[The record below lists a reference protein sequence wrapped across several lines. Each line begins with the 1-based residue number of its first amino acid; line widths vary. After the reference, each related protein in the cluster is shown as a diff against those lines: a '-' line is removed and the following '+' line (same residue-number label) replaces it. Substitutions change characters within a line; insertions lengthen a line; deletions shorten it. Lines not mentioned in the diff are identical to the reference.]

1 MWFVRKR
8 QPHPS
13 ERPGIWLF
21 PMQNRALRHRAKRK
35 DGRGVAGASQTRIPV
50 DYVGPR
56 STCGEERCKVR
67 PMPTARRMWLLAG
80 LIVIGAGGALLVT
93 GLVGGQELEVFNALG
108 FASVAV
114 GVTIVVA
121 TSDR

>member
-1 MWFVRKR
+1 
-8 QPHPS
+8 
-13 ERPGIWLF
+13 
-21 PMQNRALRHRAKRK
+21 
-35 DGRGVAGASQTRIPV
+35 
-50 DYVGPR
+50 
-56 STCGEERCKVR
+56 
-67 PMPTARRMWLLAG
+67 MPTARRMWLLAG